1 MIVNKKIIV
10 SLIAGTVMMSAS
22 IASMAAANPV
32 GTHNTT
38 VSGSFVSP
46 TCMVTEWPQDISF
59 DPISVADWG
68 NYNVQE
74 TIQVKSQGQFVLTGC
89 PANTSMKYSVTAET
103 LAQGNPYQALAKDA
117 DDGQTLNGLG
127 ISFSASESGAT
138 TWKLDGTEAN
148 LGRTDNQGGLSV
160 PAFALLKKRG
170 TNITKNNQVW
180 DGGNFN
186 QVNTYT
192 ISYD

>member
-22 IASMAAANPV
+22 ITSMAAAHPV
-32 GTHNTT
+32 GTHQTT

-59 DPISVADWG
+59 DPISVADWR
-68 NYNVQE
+68 NYSIQD
-74 TIQVKSQGQFVLTGC
+74 TIQAKSQGQFVLTGC
-89 PANTSMKYSVTAET
+89 PANTTMRYSATAET

-117 DDGQTLNGLG
+117 DDGQTLVGLG
-127 ISFSASESGAT
+127 ISFSSTERGT
-138 TWKLDGTEAN
+138 TVWKLDGTEGN
-148 LGRTDNQGGLSV
+148 LGTTDNQGNLSV
-160 PAFALLKKRG
+160 PTFAFLKKRG
-170 TNITKNNQVW
+170 NSLSKNGQVW
-180 DGGNFN
+180 NGGNFN

>member
-1 MIVNKKIIV
+1 
-10 SLIAGTVMMSAS
+10 
-22 IASMAAANPV
+22 MAAANPV

-68 NYNVQE
+68 NYNIQD

-89 PANTSMKYSVTAET
+89 PANTAMKYSVTAET

-127 ISFSASESGAT
+127 ISFSASENGAT
-138 TWKLDGTEAN
+138 AWKLDGTEAN
-148 LGRTDNQGGLSV
+148 LGRTDDQGGLSV
-160 PAFALLKKRG
+160 PAFASLKKRG

>member
-1 MIVNKKIIV
+1 MNKKILV
-10 SLIAGTVMMSAS
+10 RLIAGTVMMSTS

-68 NYNVQE
+68 NYRIQE
-74 TIQVKSQGQFVLTGC
+74 TVQVKSQGQFVLTGC
-89 PANTSMKYSVTAET
+89 PANTAMKFSVTAET
-103 LAQGNPYQALAKDA
+103 LAQGNPYQALAKDTG
-117 DDGQTLNGLG
+117 DGQTLNGFG
-127 ISFSASESGAT
+127 ISFSATENGAT
-138 TWKLDGTEAN
+138 TWILDGTEGN
-148 LGRTDNQGGLSV
+148 FGTTDNQGGLSV
-160 PAFALLKKRG
+160 PTFAFLKKRG
-170 TNITKNNQVW
+170 NLTKNNQVW

>member
-1 MIVNKKIIV
+1 MNKKIIV

-89 PANTSMKYSVTAET
+89 PANTGMKYSVTAET

-117 DDGQTLNGLG
+117 DLVSQPQKAGQRRG
-127 ISFSASESGAT
+127 S
-138 TWKLDGTEAN
+138 WM
-148 LGRTDNQGGLSV
+148 V
-160 PAFALLKKRG
+160 PKQIWVERIIKVVYLCQHLLYS
-170 TNITKNNQVW
+170 KNVAP
-180 DGGNFN
+180 
-186 QVNTYT
+186 T
-192 ISYD
+192 